1 MNNNGKIL
9 KGVEIGNEELR
20 LINQYTR
27 RSLSAE
33 ELYCFSLVLC
43 DNEIDRDFEQFPTK
57 ELYRLSELF
66 IGKTGIF
73 DHEPSAKN
81 QCARI
86 YRCRVE
92 EDVTKTNSQ
101 GEKYAC
107 VIAEAYIPKTESM
120 ADLIAEIDAGIK
132 KEISIGCTVKSTVCS
147 VCGKNMHSTECLHSK
162 GQTYQNKLCY
172 GQLTDVTDAYEWS
185 FVAVPSQRK
194 AGIIKSKMFGGSLL
208 NSILKKLQ
216 ASGDLMLSEDEKV
229 ELINHMEKLKE
240 LCADGEQYR
249 KELKSDILKL
259 NAFKDSG
266 MPADML
272 SSVIE
277 RMTIQELKAFK
288 LAFGKKQAQPQLLAN
303 DKMTD
308 SDMCNEY
315 SI

>member
-107 VIAEAYIPKTESM
+107 VVAEAYIPKTESM

-308 SDMCNEY
+308 SAMCNEY